1 MSNSPTQP
9 LADRLL
15 LYLRRQT
22 DAVPVTSLLKRFHI
36 DSDTLNSALKEIT
49 GWGYR
54 VKKMRGIVKY
64 VKAPDFLT
72 STEIQFGL
80 KSRQMGRSAHC
91 YKSVKSTNDLAA
103 HMAEQGAPEGTV
115 VTAEQ
120 QTLGRGR
127 LGRTWYSS
135 EGAGIYLSIILR
147 PKFTPDKA
155 PGLSLMT
162 ALALADTLSHRCPDE
177 VCIKWPNDLL
187 IAGCKVAGILTELSA
202 ERGKINHVVVGVG
215 INVNQRAEDFP
226 QELRAIATSLRRVT
240 KKPSSRAELLC
251 EFLYRFERE
260 YAKYIESGLSSSR
273 KRLKNYSAL
282 LGHQVKLLSPSQE
295 LEGKAVDIDT
305 DGALVLEC
313 RGSRVRISAGEV
325 SVVKQ

>member
-1 MSNSPTQP
+1 MTDSPTQP

-22 DAVPVTSLLKRFHI
+22 DVVPVPSLLKRFHI
-36 DSDTLNSALKEIT
+36 DNDTLNSALKEIT

-80 KSRQMGRSAHC
+80 KSKRMGQAAHC

-103 HMAEQGAPEGTV
+103 LMAEQGTAEGTI

-120 QTLGRGR
+120 QTQGRGR
-127 LGRTWYSS
+127 LGRTWHSP
-135 EGAGIYLSIILR
+135 ERAGIYLSIILR
-147 PKFTPDKA
+147 PNFTPDKA

-162 ALALADTLSHRCPDE
+162 ALALADTLSRYCPGE

-187 IAGCKVAGILTELSA
+187 ISGRKVAGILTELSA

-215 INVNQRAEDFP
+215 INVNQRADDFP
-226 QELRAIATSLRRVT
+226 DELRAIATSLRRVT
-240 KKPSSRAELLC
+240 KKPTNRAELLC
-251 EFLYRFERE
+251 EFLYRFEQE
-260 YAKYIESGLSSSR
+260 YAKYVRSGLRPSR
-273 KRLKNYSAL
+273 KRLRNYSAL
-282 LGHQVKLLSPSQE
+282 LGHQVKLLSASQE